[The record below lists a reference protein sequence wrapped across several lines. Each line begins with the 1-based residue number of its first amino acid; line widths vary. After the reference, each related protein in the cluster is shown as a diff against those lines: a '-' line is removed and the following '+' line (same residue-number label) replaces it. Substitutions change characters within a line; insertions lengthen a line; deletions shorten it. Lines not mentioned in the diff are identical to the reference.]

1 MITPKKVVCI
11 EAQPHNEVITDHVL
25 TQYGFEIRRTAH
37 EQGTISLIQQE
48 APDVLLMES
57 RPVAEIGLR
66 ALDAGRPSV
75 VPGLPNQATAFS
87 NRVLPR
93 SFFPW
98 LAYKLLKR

>member
-1 MITPKKVVCI
+1 MAITYKKSTSSDDALMADI
-11 EAQPHNEVITDHVL
+11 NTTPL
-25 TQYGFEIRRTAH
+25 
-37 EQGTISLIQQE
+37 
-48 APDVLLMES
+48 PDVLLMES